1 MIHCRDAKVQKAHER
16 CHHQYLMQ
24 EGSKN
29 EDEGN
34 SDGGRG
40 IEDDE
45 DDEDD
50 GGGTQVGHRNTLGAP
65 L

>member
-1 MIHCRDAKVQKAHER
+1 
-16 CHHQYLMQ
+16 MQ
-24 EGSKN
+24 EGSENK
-29 EDEGN
+29 DEGN

-50 GGGTQVGHRNTLGAP
+50 GSGTQVGHCNTLGVP